1 MFART
6 VGQVRIDEI
15 RRQQIVDFISL
26 LRSPDRNGK
35 KRSMSTMNRIKS
47 TFRSFFAWA
56 FRSGIV
62 RYDYAGFIYLGKA
75 RSRPTIPMTLAE
87 VRQFLSTIRVSGDK
101 NKLRDETLFSIY
113 AFTGL
118 RRSEVVR
125 LQIVDYD
132 PVENKI
138 LAARTKGGEPRIHP
152 VPSLLSDILNQWI
165 HERHGNMLNVQDG
178 PLFPGQHINH
188 PITARQ
194 AQYLFIKWKLQSGI
208 RKILTIHSFR
218 SFFATSLYEVTK
230 DLLLVSRALGH
241 QDIRTTARYID
252 MDTMYMDNVIEMVF
266 S

>member
-1 MFART
+1 M
-6 VGQVRIDEI
+6 G
-15 RRQQIVDFISL
+15 
-26 LRSPDRNGK
+26 SPDRHGK

-47 TFRSFFAWA
+47 TFRSFFTWA

-62 RYDYAGFIYLGKA
+62 RYDYTGFIYLGKA
-75 RSRPTIPMTLAE
+75 RSRPTIPMTLTE

-101 NKLRDETLFSIY
+101 NKLRDEALFSIY

-132 PVENKI
+132 SVENKI
-138 LAARTKGGEPRIHP
+138 LASRTKGGEPRIHP

-165 HERHGNMLNVQDG
+165 QVHHGNMLNVQDG

-194 AQYLFIKWKLQSGI
+194 A
-208 RKILTIHSFR
+208 
-218 SFFATSLYEVTK
+218 
-230 DLLLVSRALGH
+230 
-241 QDIRTTARYID
+241 
-252 MDTMYMDNVIEMVF
+252 
-266 S
+266 